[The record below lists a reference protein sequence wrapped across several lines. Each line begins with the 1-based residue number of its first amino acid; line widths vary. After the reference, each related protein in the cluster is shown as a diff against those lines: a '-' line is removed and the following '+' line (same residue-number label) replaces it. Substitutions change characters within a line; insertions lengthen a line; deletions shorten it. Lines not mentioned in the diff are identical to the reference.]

1 MDSVGEHD
9 WWQENGERMVS
20 RSQGTPGTLFKTW
33 YQRPIVK
40 RTGSPRKIQR
50 AGVAKACLPCPEEWV
65 GQGRETTHTHTLWGP
80 PALGLVKVKVAV
92 KVWLLMKGKA
102 NGNWKWGHREYQQA
116 WYLHSGIFNHSAR
129 MDFRT
134 QDIFITK
141 RAKKKKRICF
151 SVLETYQCEFK
162 NLRIYKKQYQKQS

>member
-1 MDSVGEHD
+1 MTDGGRMGKGWCREARERQGHFLKRDTRGPLWRELEVLGKFKELE
-9 WWQENGERMVS
+9 WQKPACRAL
-20 RSQGTPGTLFKTW
+20 RSEWG
-33 YQRPIVK
+33 RDVK
-40 RTGSPRKIQR
+40 P
-50 AGVAKACLPCPEEWV
+50 
-65 GQGRETTHTHTLWGP
+65 HTHTLWGP